1 MIQRIQTVYLAMA
14 SVLLLVPMIFELTL
28 ASISVE
34 GGIYEL
40 TPVTAHFTVDGALT
54 EKLFGSFSIA
64 AAFALSLFLTVYGIM
79 QYKNRKFQMRL
90 VQLAMVF
97 QPIIAVVV
105 FIYAQK
111 MVNFAEETSISY
123 SPVLGILLVNMVLYF
138 LAYRG
143 IKKDDELVRSADRLR

>member
-1 MIQRIQTVYLAMA
+1 MIQRIQTVYLATA
-14 SVLLLVPMIFELTL
+14 AILLIIPIVLELTL
-28 ASISVE
+28 ATITVE
-34 GGIYEL
+34 GGAYEL
-40 TPVTAHFTVDGALT
+40 TPVTAHFMVDGATT
-54 EKLFGSFSIA
+54 ETLFGSFSIT

-90 VQLAMVF
+90 VQLALIF

-111 MVNFAEETSISY
+111 MITFTEETSISY
-123 SPVLGILLVNMVLYF
+123 SPVLGVLLVNVVLYF